1 MKRLTAKTIGLFL
14 LIILLSCIG
23 SAAFARENSY
33 EIPPDVQKTID
44 ALNASDNGIPDTVTA
59 EDMQRLLDYGGPE
72 GIKALTRIYEDAP
85 GLTPGR
91 ELSELEN
98 HIQTSHA
105 PHSYTYDPE
114 TGKTFSLTEVNSAIP
129 LSRCRNDYNM
139 ILLYPGESGSIRF
152 KAVKIITIG

>member
-23 SAAFARENSY
+23 SAAFARENPY
-33 EIPPDVQKTID
+33 EIPPDVQETIY
-44 ALNASDNGIPDTVTA
+44 ALNPSDNGIPDTVTA

-114 TGKTFSLTEVNSAIP
+114 TGENIFIDGSEFRHPA
-129 LSRCRNDYNM
+129 
-139 ILLYPGESGSIRF
+139 ESMPE
-152 KAVKIITIG
+152 